1 MQLKSSSTA
10 NIEQL
15 RGTNG
20 IQWNTPKRNKQT
32 FDSALEHGAN
42 FMLVEK
48 VTTNANIDSEAK
60 QQQSNQSA
68 RCMGTYFNEYLT
80 Q

>member
-1 MQLKSSSTA
+1 
-10 NIEQL
+10 
-15 RGTNG
+15 
-20 IQWNTPKRNKQT
+20 
-32 FDSALEHGAN
+32 
-42 FMLVEK
+42 MLVEK